1 MVGKLLTKFVG
12 QKRNQRWQQIHYSA
26 GNQEGQPIDHDDNDD
41 DNHHDDLANDP
52 GNQERKRNSGYQEP
66 PKFCPG
72 IDETNLIKPNQI
84 ILQMPK

>member
-41 DNHHDDLANDP
+41 LDHDPGNQ
-52 GNQERKRNSGYQEP
+52 GNQERKSYLG
-66 PKFCPG
+66 
-72 IDETNLIKPNQI
+72 
-84 ILQMPK
+84 

>member
-41 DNHHDDLANDP
+41 LDHDPGNQ
-52 GNQERKRNSGYQEP
+52 GNQERKS
-66 PKFCPG
+66 
-72 IDETNLIKPNQI
+72 NLG
-84 ILQMPK
+84 

>member
-41 DNHHDDLANDP
+41 LDHDP
-52 GNQERKRNSGYQEP
+52 GIRE
-66 PKFCPG
+66 
-72 IDETNLIKPNQI
+72 IKKEKVI
-84 ILQMPK
+84 

>member
-41 DNHHDDLANDP
+41 NNYRDDLAYDP
-52 GNQERKRNSGYQEP
+52 GNQEYQERKRNSGYQEHP
-66 PKFCPG
+66 
-72 IDETNLIKPNQI
+72 ISLHVLRNQSH
-84 ILQMPK
+84 